1 MTPGFLTG
9 ANRQVDGRPRRG
21 NVDRDW
27 RDAFGEDTDT
37 EEREQQPW
45 DWVTRAKGKGESERR
60 RTILDRRVK
69 TCKEQAEE

>member
-1 MTPGFLTG
+1 M
-9 ANRQVDGRPRRG
+9 
-21 NVDRDW
+21 DRDW